1 MPDRLLLRA
10 TLMLAGFLAVVIP
23 CRALGGRVV
32 DVGTGL
38 GIGEVAVTLNRPA
51 NAPGPDTVTV
61 FTDAHGRYAFPML
74 SGPPSPGSTLTTYK
88 LGYRVPADAADA
100 GAADTDATLFLAA
113 ASDIAAQVPAS
124 AWLGA
129 MPAGD
134 ARNIVVTSCASC
146 HQVPSPRMRDFAA
159 QIEAVR
165 GGPDGDAK
173 ALAAWRKVVRHEAW
187 RAMVKYMR
195 TRHYAIFPDESA
207 MNLDAV
213 DWPTALNPDYNF
225 FTARQ
230 GELVAQFLAEH
241 FPRTTATL
249 PSDGYAYG
257 APLGVTPTTVIREYA
272 FPPTA
277 LVRELVP
284 APGSPYLW
292 GADVQ
297 RSLLVRLD
305 PVSGDMH
312 WYPVSFEGSTGPHT
326 IAPDDAGKL
335 WVSMV
340 DNGQF
345 GRFDPDTERWALWTL
360 RPSNLPP
367 SASLATAALVHDMSI
382 DERGH
387 VARDRQGRIWLTL
400 VGSNQ
405 LGTIVPDTG
414 EVAFHA
420 VSRRAGLSA
429 INHLIYSTV
438 LSPDGRCAWY
448 SQVNGDVG
456 CLDTASATLAK
467 TIEFPAGSGPRR
479 MTRDDTGHLW
489 VALFGSGQI
498 TRIDMQQGERTATY
512 DLPDRAA
519 APYAVVWDDT
529 RGVLWVVTANAD
541 AIYRFDPAHGD
552 FTVVPLPRRMA
563 YLRQLGIDHASGRLI
578 GTYANYPVGS
588 GPAYAV
594 VIDVGDR

>member
-1 MPDRLLLRA
+1 MPAPVPLRA
-10 TLMLAGFLAVVIP
+10 ALAAVSFMAVAPALA
-23 CRALGGRVV
+23 LSGRVIG
-32 DVGTGL
+32 VGDGQ
-38 GIGEVAVTLNRPA
+38 GIAQAAVTLTLPA
-51 NAPGPDTVTV
+51 ANPGADTVTV
-61 FTDAHGRYAFPML
+61 FTGADGRYEFPAYAATA
-74 SGPPSPGSTLTTYK
+74 PAGSTLMAHK
-88 LGYRVPADAADA
+88 LGYRAPDGARDASA
-100 GAADTDATLFLAA
+100 GGDTTLLLAA
-113 ASDIAAQVPAS
+113 ATDIADQVPAS
-124 AWLGA
+124 AWLA
-129 MPAGD
+129 MMPAGD
-134 ARNIVVTSCASC
+134 ERNIVVTSCTSC

-207 MNLDAV
+207 MSLDAV

-230 GELVAQFLAEH
+230 GELVAQYLADH
-241 FPRTTATL
+241 FPHTTASL
-249 PSDGYAYG
+249 APDGYAYG
-257 APLGVTPTTVIREYA
+257 APLGVTAGTVIREYEL
-272 FPPTA
+272 PSTA

-297 RSLLVRLD
+297 RSLLLRLD
-305 PVSGDMH
+305 PATGDTQ
-312 WYPVSFEGSTGPHT
+312 WTPVSFEGSTGPHT
-326 IAPDDAGKL
+326 IAPDDDGKL

-345 GRFDPDTERWALWTL
+345 GRFDPDTAQWTLWTL

-387 VARDRQGRIWLTL
+387 VSRDPAGRIWLTL

-405 LGTIVPDTG
+405 LGTIAPETG
-414 EVAFHA
+414 EVAFHDA
-420 VSRRAGLSA
+420 SHRAGLSA
-429 INHLIYSTV
+429 INHLIYSVV

-456 CLDTASATLAK
+456 CVDTASAKLEK
-467 TIEFPAGSGPRR
+467 TIEFPEGAGPRR
-479 MTRDDTGHLW
+479 MTRDGAGRLW
-489 VALFGSGQI
+489 VALFGSGQV
-498 TRIDMQQGERTATY
+498 TRIDMQRGERTAIY

-519 APYAVVWDDT
+519 APYAVAWDEG
-529 RGVLWVVTANAD
+529 RKVLWVVTANAD
-541 AIYRFDPAHGD
+541 AIYRLDPESGA
-552 FTVVPLPRRMA
+552 FTVLPLPRRMA
-563 YLRQLGIDHASGRLI
+563 FLRQLGVDHASGRLI
-578 GTYANYPVGS
+578 ATYANYPVGS
-588 GPAYAV
+588 GPSYAV
-594 VIDVGDR
+594 VIDVGDRP

>member
-1 MPDRLLLRA
+1 MPDLSVLRA
-10 TLMLAGFLAVVIP
+10 ALALAGTLIFVMP
-23 CRALGGRVV
+23 CSALSGRVLG
-32 DVGTGL
+32 VGDGR
-38 GIGEVAVTLNRPA
+38 GIGQAAVTLSLPA
-51 NAPGPDTVTV
+51 ATPGPATVTV
-61 FTDAHGRYAFPML
+61 FTDADGRYRFPDL
-74 SGPPSPGSTLTTYK
+74 AAAPPAGSTLVAHK
-88 LGYRVPADAADA
+88 LGYRMPAAAVDASA
-100 GAADTDATLFLAA
+100 GATLLLAA
-113 ASDIAAQVPAS
+113 AADVAEQVPAS
-124 AWLGA
+124 AWLGL
-129 MPAGD
+129 MPPGD
-134 ARNIVVTSCASC
+134 MRNVLVTSCTSC

-230 GELVAQFLAEH
+230 GEMIAKFLADH
-241 FPRTTATL
+241 FPHSTASL
-249 PSDGYAYG
+249 PPDGYVYG
-257 APLGVTPTTVIREYA
+257 APLGVTAKTVIREYA
-272 FPPTA
+272 FPNTA

-297 RSLLVRLD
+297 RSLIVRLD
-305 PVSGDMH
+305 PATGDTR

-345 GRFDPDTERWALWTL
+345 GRFDPDTERWTLWTL

-387 VARDRQGRIWLTL
+387 VSRDPQGRIWLTL

-405 LGTIVPDTG
+405 LGTIAPDTG

-420 VSRRAGLSA
+420 ASQREGLSA
-429 INHLIYSTV
+429 INHLIYSVV
-438 LSPDGRCAWY
+438 LSPDGQCAWY
-448 SQVNGDVG
+448 SQVNGDVA
-456 CLDTASATLAK
+456 CLDTASAK
-467 TIEFPAGSGPRR
+467 PSRKIEFPEGVGPRR
-479 MTRDDTGHLW
+479 MMRDGAGQLW
-489 VALFGSGQI
+489 VALFGSGQV
-498 TRIDMQQGERTATY
+498 TRIDMQRGERTATY

-519 APYAVVWDDT
+519 APYAVAWDEN
-529 RGVLWVVTANAD
+529 RKRLWVVTANAD
-541 AIYRFDPAHGD
+541 AIYRLDPARGE
-552 FTVVPLPRRMA
+552 FTVFPLPRRMA
-563 YLRQLGIDHASGRLI
+563 FLRQLGVDHASGRLI
-578 GTYANYPVGS
+578 GTYANYPAGS
-588 GPAYAV
+588 GPSYAF
-594 VIDVGDR
+594 VIDVGDEP